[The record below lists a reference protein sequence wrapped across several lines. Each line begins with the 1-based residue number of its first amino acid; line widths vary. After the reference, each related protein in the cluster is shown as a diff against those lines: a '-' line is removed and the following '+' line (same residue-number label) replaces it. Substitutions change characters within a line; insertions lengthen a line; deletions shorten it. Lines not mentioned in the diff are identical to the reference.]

1 MGAAG
6 LDRLVPYALVVL
18 MIGVELYAGRLRRE
32 DAQTRDNGSLWVIY
46 ALIATG
52 YGLAFGLARGRQGP
66 GPQLGAWATWA
77 GAVLA
82 LAGMALRGWSVA
94 TLGRYFTYVVKVSPD
109 QAVVQT
115 GPYRLLR
122 HPSYAGAMLMAIGI
136 GLSLRYA
143 LAPLFAGG
151 FSLVA
156 YVIRIR
162 VEERAL
168 AEGIGEPYRAYMART
183 KRLVPGVW

>member
-1 MGAAG
+1 MGAAS
-6 LDRLVPYALVVL
+6 LRHVVPYALVVMML
-18 MIGVELYAGRLRRE
+18 GVESYAGRLRRE
-32 DAQTRDNGSLWVIY
+32 DAQTRDNGSLWILY

-52 YGLAFGLARGRQGP
+52 YGLAFGLARGRDGP
-66 GPQLGAWATWA
+66 GPQLGAWATWT
-77 GAVLA
+77 GAAVA
-82 LAGMALRGWSVA
+82 VSGMALRVWSVA
-94 TLGRYFTYVVKVSPD
+94 TLGRYFTYVVKVSDD
-109 QAVVQT
+109 QTVVQT

-122 HPSYAGAMLMAIGI
+122 HPSYAGALLMAIGI

-143 LAPLFAGG
+143 LAPVFAGG

-156 YVIRIR
+156 YALRIR

-183 KRLVPGVW
+183 KRLVPFVW